1 MLGME
6 SDGVNIKMIQ
16 WLKIGV
22 FAQIFA
28 YGFWESWSAK
38 DAVVRARTSLKPDW
52 TACCGYIIL

>member
-1 MLGME
+1 ME